1 MIHRLFLRA
10 ERRAAPK
17 PARAPAGG
25 RPACPVAGG
34 RHQRGVTMLVVLVL
48 MSVMLLGGL
57 ALARMTE
64 IGTLATGNSS
74 FREAS
79 LQASEV
85 GINSAYARV
94 KTLTDEETN
103 TGNWYWATIQTADT
117 AGIPTTVDWANTPFD
132 TVGPYTVRYAVERMC
147 STTPVTATLRQ
158 CLVKQIPQTNSG
170 RFGQEELDP
179 PNSRQFR
186 ITVRVT
192 GPKDTE
198 TWVQSLVTKG

>member
-1 MIHRLFLRA
+1 MHRNHTQRLA
-10 ERRAAPK
+10 HRR
-17 PARAPAGG
+17 GS
-25 RPACPVAGG
+25 
-34 RHQRGVTMLVVLVL
+34 RGVTMLVVLLL

-64 IGTLATGNSS
+64 IGIMATGNSGY
-74 FREAS
+74 REAS

-85 GINSAYARV
+85 GVNTAYARV
-94 KTLTDEETN
+94 RTIANEETN
-103 TGNWYWATIQTADT
+103 SGNWYWATMQAQAAGLPNVTWATAPE
-117 AGIPTTVDWANTPFD
+117 I
-132 TVGPYTVRYAVERMC
+132 TVGSYSVRYLVERMC
-147 STTPVTATLRQ
+147 DTAPVTATLRQ
-158 CLVKQIPQTNSG
+158 CLVKQVPQTSSSRVG
-170 RFGQEELDP
+170 VEELDP

>member
-1 MIHRLFLRA
+1 MKRLSS
-10 ERRAAPK
+10 K
-17 PARAPAGG
+17 PAHR
-25 RPACPVAGG
+25 R
-34 RHQRGVTMLVVLVL
+34 QSSRGVTMLVVLLL

-64 IGTLATGNSS
+64 IGVMATGNSS
-74 FREAS
+74 YREAS

-85 GINSAYARV
+85 GVNTAYARV
-94 KTLTDEETN
+94 RTLTNEETN
-103 TGNWYWATIQTADT
+103 AGNWYWATMQAQTA
-117 AGIPTTVDWANTPFD
+117 GLPTVTWASAPEVV
-132 TVGPYTVRYAVERMC
+132 VGSYSVRYVVERMC
-147 STTPVTATLRQ
+147 DTAPVTATLRQ
-158 CLVKQIPQTNSG
+158 CLVKQVPQTASSRVG
-170 RFGQEELDP
+170 VEELDP